1 MSSLED
7 AKTAKKKRASAKAK
21 FSRIHKMLLQ
31 KIEENENFSVIDQ
44 LMTELNQAYTEFELK
59 HELYVELVDSG
70 DENSDFRAETENSYI
85 DNVYDDLCKCRT
97 IHIKLQQCS
106 TILNTVGNIPPTP
119 VVPAV
124 TLPQSLPIPQ
134 YAAIKVKR
142 IEAPIFSGN
151 LRDYPSFK
159 NDYNRHMLPVYGND
173 P

>member
-1 MSSLED
+1 
-7 AKTAKKKRASAKAK
+7 
-21 FSRIHKMLLQ
+21 
-31 KIEENENFSVIDQ
+31 
-44 LMTELNQAYTEFELK
+44 MTELNQAYTEF
-59 HELYVELVDSG
+59 
-70 DENSDFRAETENSYI
+70 AETENSYI

-124 TLPQSLPIPQ
+124 TLPQSVPIPQ

-173 P
+173 PYALKNSLSGDALKVVMGIEDNFLEMFKRLDLKYGDPSKLVDSVIT